1 MYHSEKLIKDLDKR
15 AKQLRIDVL
24 EMIHRR
30 KAGHPGGSLSAADIV
45 AALFFHHLKIDP
57 KNPDREG
64 RDRFILSKGHASALL
79 YAALARR
86 GFFPLEDLEQWGQID
101 CHLQGHPDRLKTPG
115 VEMTTGV
122 LGHGVAIGAG
132 ICLAARLKEKKFRT
146 YVLLGCGECQSGN
159 IWEGAM
165 LASHYKLTKLTV
177 IIDYNYVQLDG
188 KGNEIMDT
196 EPIVEKWESFGFA
209 VLHINGHNM
218 REVLEALDVSREI
231 HSQPTAIIARTTKG
245 KGVSFME
252 DDSYWHGV
260 APDDEELVRAV
271 SEIKGE
277 QNG

>member
-1 MYHSEKLIKDLDKR
+1 MYHSEGLIKKLDET
-15 AKQLRIDVL
+15 AGQLRIDIL

-30 KAGHPGGSLSAADIV
+30 GAGHPGGSLSSADIIS
-45 AALFFHHLKIDP
+45 ALFFHHLRIDP
-57 KNPDREG
+57 MNPNWEE

-79 YAALARR
+79 YSTLARK
-86 GFFPLEDLEQWGQID
+86 GFFSMKDIKKWGQID

-132 ICLAARLKEKKFRT
+132 MCLAGRLKKKNFRT

-165 LASHYKLTKLTV
+165 IASHYKLTKLTV

-188 KGNEIMDT
+188 KGIEIMNT
-196 EPIVEKWESFGFA
+196 EPIIEKWKSFGFT

-218 REVLEALDVSREI
+218 REILESLDTSHEI
-231 HSQPTAIIARTTKG
+231 HSGPTAIIARTTKG

-260 APDDEELVRAV
+260 APNNAELARAV
-271 SEIKGE
+271 SELKGKT
-277 QNG
+277 